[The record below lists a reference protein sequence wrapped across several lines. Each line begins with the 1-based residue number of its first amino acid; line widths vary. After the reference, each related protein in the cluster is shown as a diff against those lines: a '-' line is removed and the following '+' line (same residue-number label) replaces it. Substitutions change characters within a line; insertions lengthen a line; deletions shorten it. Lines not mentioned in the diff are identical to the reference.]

1 MNYSS
6 IIIALDIIGC
16 MENRELCQIC
26 PIKENSGDCL
36 KAEVKE
42 LLSVVT
48 EINDPD
54 KKYQQAVDVHKE
66 IANMRTE
73 AREKGCLNVNNIDP
87 DYPGK
92 KLL

>member
-1 MNYSS
+1 
-6 IIIALDIIGC
+6 
-16 MENRELCQIC
+16 MENKELCQIC

-42 LLSVVT
+42 LLSEVT
-48 EINDPD
+48 EINDYD
-54 KKYQQAVDVHKE
+54 KNWQQAAEIHKE
-66 IANMRTE
+66 IAKMRTD